1 MNPVASV
8 AFQGLGAAI
17 NVLVAVAGIKMAE
30 KMLEGIM
37 KQMVAAQRGP
47 TVGELDVVFGD
58 INARQ
63 ERINSA

>member
-1 MNPVASV
+1 MKPVANI

-37 KQMVAAQRGP
+37 AQMVAAQRGP
-47 TVGELDVVFGD
+47 TVGELDVVFND

-63 ERINSA
+63 GRIDSA